1 MHGHM
6 AGREKSPAFSEP
18 WQELC
23 IAIVR
28 KAADDYIDVLRKL
41 WKSGVSVQAKR
52 KLLKD
57 KIELESFFHS
67 EWYEFLCD
75 IPPEKLMR
83 GCISKAKELE
93 KEDHLYILWTNADPA
108 TSEHMVL
115 MYETNALLRGWWK
128 KVTVIVWGGSQKT
141 LLENEGVKLKFK
153 LAKQAGVEFTACIA
167 CAANQGLTERLQEE
181 GIEVI
186 PWGELL
192 SELIKERYHL
202 LSV

>member
-1 MHGHM
+1 MQRKIIHGHM
-6 AGREKSPAFSEP
+6 AGREKSSAFSEP

-75 IPPEKLMR
+75 IPPERLMR

-93 KEDHLYILWTNADPA
+93 KEAIERRNKQ
-108 TSEHMVL
+108 EVRK
-115 MYETNALLRGWWK
+115 LLK
-128 KVTVIVWGGSQKT
+128 DAV
-141 LLENEGVKLKFK
+141 
-153 LAKQAGVEFTACIA
+153 
-167 CAANQGLTERLQEE
+167 
-181 GIEVI
+181 
-186 PWGELL
+186 
-192 SELIKERYHL
+192 
-202 LSV
+202 

>member
-1 MHGHM
+1 MHGYM

-23 IAIVR
+23 FAIVR

-83 GCISKAKELE
+83 GCIGKAKELE
-93 KEDHLYILWTNADPA
+93 KEAIERKNKQ
-108 TSEHMVL
+108 EVRK
-115 MYETNALLRGWWK
+115 LLK
-128 KVTVIVWGGSQKT
+128 DAV
-141 LLENEGVKLKFK
+141 
-153 LAKQAGVEFTACIA
+153 
-167 CAANQGLTERLQEE
+167 
-181 GIEVI
+181 
-186 PWGELL
+186 
-192 SELIKERYHL
+192 
-202 LSV
+202 